1 MTGTR
6 GASSPPL
13 YRGMHVCRRVMGL
26 ALAIALCGI
35 AGAVRA
41 EDLAAFYRATWA
53 GLPAAEVRLNL
64 GGTESSYRDEI
75 RIETQGLPRWLTKFR
90 TKVVG
95 EGRLAKD
102 GTVAPARY
110 DARYDLRKRH
120 DQHASLHFVER
131 DGGVVAERTAEDT
144 SHKPPLP
151 EVHRRDVLDPIAAL
165 AFIRQELRVKP
176 PKEGDEFAIRVFDN
190 ARRFDVAV
198 RVVSV
203 GGDEDTIR
211 LHLTLKPIAGFKGE
225 TSEDGDPDSAPRPVD
240 LTLSNDSRL
249 LPLSLQV
256 SIAYLPISLRLD
268 HVCASLAS
276 CGPER

>member
-1 MTGTR
+1 MSTDQK
-6 GASSPPL
+6 AIDQI
-13 YRGMHVCRRVMGL
+13 GL
-26 ALAIALCGI
+26 QIGF
-35 AGAVRA
+35 GRA
-41 EDLAAFYRATWA
+41 ANDQQLIDV
-53 GLPAAEVRLNL
+53 GDDNVLPAAT
-64 GGTESSYRDEI
+64 G
-75 RIETQGLPRWLTKFR
+75 
-90 TKVVG
+90 
-95 EGRLAKD
+95 A
-102 GTVAPARY
+102 A
-110 DARYDLRKRH
+110 
-120 DQHASLHFVER
+120 QHAMARLHALDDPLVPRRRSEPDPVPR
-131 DGGVVAERTAEDT
+131 GNHMPLIGAERLEQSAG
-144 SHKPPLP
+144 S
-151 EVHRRDVLDPIAAL
+151 
-165 AFIRQELRVKP
+165 AFELL
-176 PKEGDEFAIRVFDN
+176 AIRVFDN